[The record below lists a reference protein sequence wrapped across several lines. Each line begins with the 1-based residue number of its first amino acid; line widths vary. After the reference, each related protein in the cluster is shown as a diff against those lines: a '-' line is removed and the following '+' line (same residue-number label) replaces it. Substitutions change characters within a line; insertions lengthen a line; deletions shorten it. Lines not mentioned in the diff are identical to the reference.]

1 MPKTVHQLDVPLHSA
16 AFLGISCAEPIL
28 RFSWLLNRQLGVDF
42 VFSEQSHELI
52 APFATF
58 QFFDE
63 ELSLQFLLI
72 ANKAEEKRLSTA
84 LKNLD
89 YILICIG
96 PEAERPLPQW
106 SMRIKKIEGVVGC
119 YPLPTDKGVLKKL
132 AAILVK

>member
-1 MPKTVHQLDVPLHSA
+1 MAKTVHKLDVPSNSA

-42 VFSEQSHELI
+42 VFTEQSHELI

-63 ELSLQFLLI
+63 ELALQFLLI
-72 ANKAEEKRLSTA
+72 DNRAEEKRLSSA

-89 YILICIG
+89 YILVCVG
-96 PEAERPLPQW
+96 PQAERPISQW
-106 SMRIKKIEGVVGC
+106 CGRIKKIEGVVGC
-119 YPLPTDKGVLKKL
+119 YPLIADKGILKKL
-132 AAILVK
+132 AAILAK